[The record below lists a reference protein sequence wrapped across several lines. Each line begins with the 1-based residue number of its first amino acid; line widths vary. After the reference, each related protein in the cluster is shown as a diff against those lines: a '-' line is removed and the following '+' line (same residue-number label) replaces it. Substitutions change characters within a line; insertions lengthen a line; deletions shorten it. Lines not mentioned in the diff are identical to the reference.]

1 MKIAFSEV
9 PHLFA
14 CETAKLRD
22 ALASKLLQW
31 QDALLASNLLA
42 VTTVAMV
49 ACSTIGDQ

>member
-1 MKIAFSEV
+1 MESENCVSEV

-22 ALASKLLQW
+22 ALASKLL
-31 QDALLASNLLA
+31 A

-49 ACSTIGDQ
+49 ACSTTGDQ